1 MFLLMQSFLS
11 IARKMIW
18 TSTQN
23 ILLFLLALFLVMQN
37 YYVCA
42 ALDCITFCVSGHY
55 CNANDCIK
63 CNNGSYM
70 DAVAHRNTAC
80 KPWTQKNGPGWV
92 IVNGGNTTKDIEW
105 ACIDGYQEIN
115 SSGFPECIMVTQRP
129 TLVPFETTTKLNY
142 SSVPLATTQSPS
154 VEINIPAIV
163 TSIVVFLILVFCII
177 FFLWYNKKACFSSK
191 QKPKDPSVSYDNKKE
206 NDKVDDGSTVET
218 PLLESGELNGVNE
231 LNGYNSNHSPES
243 GELNGKNG
251 DNSNHSPVKDTPNQ
265 SNNDAEEI
273 GNLFD
278 YKSDDAG
285 DLNKFHKAN
294 HSNNADD
301 SHYLNIPSND
311 PGSGNK
317 NRPTSLF
324 PGGSLHSS
332 LKNNMS
338 QNDNQISD
346 VENRLYNAIEIFAYK
361 LCEKLGTQADI
372 IIQELRF
379 KKFPDSDYKTSFKLG
394 FSDWVRR
401 KQFSYSQTNNGLWC
415 PLDRLKVIIDQI
427 ERRDIIEEFDSNCK
441 DIKQILH
448 EIQCQEQ

>member
-1 MFLLMQSFLS
+1 
-11 IARKMIW
+11 MIW
-18 TSTQN
+18 TSTKN
-23 ILLFLLALFLVMQN
+23 ILVFLLALFLVMQN

-42 ALDCITFCVSGHY
+42 AFDCNEVCYSGEY
-55 CNANDCIK
+55 CNVTICVK

-70 DAVAHRNTAC
+70 DARAHKYTAC

-105 ACIDGYQEIN
+105 ACANGYQEIN

-129 TLVPFETTTKLNY
+129 TLVSFETTTKLNY
-142 SSVPLATTQSPS
+142 SSVPLVTTQSPS
-154 VEINIPAIV
+154 EEINIPGIV
-163 TSIVVFLILVFCII
+163 ISVIAVVLVVCII
-177 FFLWYNKKACFSSK
+177 FFFLWYYKKACFSSK

-218 PLLESGELNGVNE
+218 PLLESGG
-231 LNGYNSNHSPES
+231 
-243 GELNGKNG
+243 LNGKNG

-273 GNLFD
+273 
-278 YKSDDAG
+278 DDAG

-301 SHYLNIPSND
+301 SYNLNIPIND
-311 PGSGNK
+311 PGDGNK

-372 IIQELRF
+372 IIHQLQF

-401 KQFSYSQTNNGLWC
+401 KQFSYSQTKNGLWY

-441 DIKQILH
+441 DITQILH